1 MEKNMLLVE
10 GNKISFKY
18 DEQTEL
24 LLREVSFTINNKS
37 KIGLVGD
44 NGCGKSTLFKL
55 ILGNSKI
62 YTGVLKKM
70 HDVSIGYL
78 PQEVVVG
85 EEITVEDYLWGA
97 RKDLKLIKD
106 KMLSVDMN
114 SESNYYL
121 YSDFSDLG
129 GYGLEVEIQKILSRF
144 GLDEEILG
152 QAVMS
157 LSGGEKTKIA
167 LSQLLLSGADLILF
181 DEPTN
186 NLDIESLNWLE
197 NYLKGSRTPFV
208 VISHDRTFLDNCVSE
223 IWELSGGK
231 VRKFSG
237 NYSYYKKELEIEFQN
252 MMEKYEKQQKKIK
265 QLTVASAQRRND
277 ANKMENFK
285 HSRSIKKNGG
295 ICKRDEG
302 SGSSKA
308 DPTKK
313 MRSAKAVEKRVELM
327 LEKEKADKPKVEKK
341 REIKL
346 DVDSSLKSSYCFEV
360 KGLEKSYSKKI
371 FSELNLIVPSH
382 SRVAIAGPNGSGK
395 TTFLRSLIGIES
407 VDSGEIRLPPTLKM
421 SYFAQNYENLDYD
434 LSIIEAVIGTDLN
447 YQTQARTILGC
458 LGLKKDKVYQKVG
471 TLSSGERSKVSLTKS
486 ILSGAN
492 LLVLDEPTNHLEVK
506 AKEAVENALLNFDG
520 SVIFVSHD
528 RRFIENVATHIFD
541 MESKT
546 LFESLEEYSL
556 VGASGGGSLV

>member
-1 MEKNMLLVE
+1 MLLVE